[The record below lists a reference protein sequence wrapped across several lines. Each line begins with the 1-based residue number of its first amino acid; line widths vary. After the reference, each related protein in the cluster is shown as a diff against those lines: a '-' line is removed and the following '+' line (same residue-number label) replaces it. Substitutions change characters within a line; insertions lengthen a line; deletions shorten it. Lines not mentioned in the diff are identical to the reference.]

1 MTIYGIIPLVNYMLE
16 LLKEKENIWD
26 FLAKDGKPIVVYG
39 MGNASEKII
48 ENIRRFGGEVSE
60 VFASDEFVRGHSFLG
75 YKVLKYSE
83 VCKKHKDFNVVVGFA
98 THLDNVLENIKKIS
112 LEHPTFAPD
121 IPVAGDGLFTV
132 EYVKENED
140 KFDRVYNLLA
150 DDESKKVYLDILNFK
165 ISAKVE
171 YLFNS
176 FAEKELIY
184 RDILKLSNDETI
196 VDLGAYDGDTIRE
209 FTNFTKGKYRRIYA
223 LEPDEKNYKKLIKS
237 TENMENVIPYNM
249 GAWNRQDILIFDKK
263 AGRNSRLSS
272 KGVPVKVSDIDTLID
287 DEITMIKMDIEGS
300 ELKAIEGC
308 ENTIKKYRPKL
319 YICAYH
325 RNEDLFALPL
335 KILSIYDDYKIYF
348 RHSKYIPAWE
358 CNFYIVKSS

>member
-1 MTIYGIIPLVNYMLE
+1 MTIYGIIPLVKYMLE

-26 FLAKDGKPIVVYG
+26 FLVKDGKPIAVYG

-75 YKVLKYSE
+75 YKVKKYSE
-83 VCKKHKDFNVVVGFA
+83 ICEKYKDFNVVIGFA
-98 THLDNVLENIKKIS
+98 THLDNVLDNIKKIS
-112 LEHPTFAPD
+112 REHPTFAPD

-132 EYVKENED
+132 EYVRENED
-140 KFDRVYNLLA
+140 KFDLVYNSLA

-165 ISAKVE
+165 ISGKVK

-176 FAEKELIY
+176 FTEKELIY
-184 RDILKLSNDETI
+184 RDILKLNDDETI
-196 VDLGAYDGDTIRE
+196 IDLGAYDGDTIRE
-209 FTNFTKGKYRRIYA
+209 FTDFTKGKYRRIYA
-223 LEPDEKNYKKLIKS
+223 LEPDEKNYKKLIKN
-237 TENMENVIPYNM
+237 TKNMENISAFNM
-249 GAWNRQDILIFDKK
+249 GAWNRQDTLIFDKK

-272 KGVPVKVSDIDTLID
+272 KGVPVKVSDIDSLIN

-308 ENTIKKYRPKL
+308 ENTIKKHRPKL

-335 KILSIYDDYKIYF
+335 KILSICDGYKIYF

-358 CNFYIVKSS
+358 CNFYMTQS